1 MRKRARPLRWYIIWY
16 LILFFLLAA
25 VFSVILTLPFW
36 QIKSAIV
43 IGAEILSPKIVE
55 EITKVPIGENIFFAD
70 LNGSIQRLKEIK
82 QIKDFGIFRS
92 LPSTLVIK
100 IIERKPLAVVQIG
113 KESAIIDEE
122 GVILKKTSGKGVGK
136 FNVDADV
143 GDISAFPVVK
153 GIKKEMVK
161 DESLDGDIAGS
172 IGGAITKLEAFL
184 KPSSLQ
190 LDFSDP
196 GDISLLVE
204 DMLRVK
210 LGDTEKLPS
219 KIDVLE
225 ALLPQVEGKWN
236 DVEYIDIRYINN
248 PVIKMRH

>member
-1 MRKRARPLRWYIIWY
+1 MRKRTRPLRWYIIWY
-16 LILFFLLAA
+16 LILFFFLAA
-25 VFSVILTLPFW
+25 VFSVLLTLPVW
-36 QIKSAIV
+36 QIKSV
-43 IGAEILSPKIVE
+43 KVTGAQIISPKVVE
-55 EITKVPIGENIFFAD
+55 GIAKVPMGKNVFFAD
-70 LNGSIQRLKEIK
+70 LGESIERLRAIK
-82 QIKDFGIFRS
+82 QIKDFGIYRS

-122 GVILKKTSGKGVGK
+122 GVILKKANGKGVGK

-143 GDISAFPVVK
+143 GDISAFPVVR

-161 DESLDGDIAGS
+161 DESLDRDIAGS
-172 IGGAITKLEAFL
+172 IGGALTKLEVFL

-190 LDFSDP
+190 LDFADP

-210 LGDTEKLPS
+210 LGDMEKLSS

-236 DVEYIDIRYINN
+236 DVGYIDIRYINN

>member
-1 MRKRARPLRWYIIWY
+1 
-16 LILFFLLAA
+16 
-25 VFSVILTLPFW
+25 
-36 QIKSAIV
+36 
-43 IGAEILSPKIVE
+43 
-55 EITKVPIGENIFFAD
+55 
-70 LNGSIQRLKEIK
+70 
-82 QIKDFGIFRS
+82 S
-92 LPSTLVIK
+92 LPAG
-100 IIERKPLAVVQIG
+100 RQ
-113 KESAIIDEE
+113 
-122 GVILKKTSGKGVGK
+122 GVGK

-143 GDISAFPVVK
+143 GDISAFPVIR

-161 DESLDGDIAGS
+161 DENLDRDIAGS
-172 IGGAITKLEAFL
+172 IGGALTKLEVFL

-190 LDFSDP
+190 LDFADP

-210 LGDTEKLPS
+210 LGDMEKLPS

-236 DVEYIDIRYINN
+236 DVSYIDIRYINN